1 MFLLDLEALY
11 SPLESKLATCR
22 ILVRRYKNW
31 ELKDLKHE
39 NTQTPKFKSNKPWNT
54 ESETHKTDQN
64 TPITNHKPWPFE
76 PVGVNFCFPRGPLR
90 WLMVAQSLQILIY
103 IVEKPKIQKQFL
115 QHRSCT
121 IQNSCKKIYIHCCH
135 SEPETGDFPW
145 LLWAWPLATCNLI
158 SHLLCTCS
166 LYGFQLEILVSDS
179 PDIVSCTFF
188 SLWRWCFILL
198 YIVFV
203 MHLLYLIF
211 FRSTMVQFCS
221 LKALKTLMVGHCL
234 LNPTF

>member
-1 MFLLDLEALY
+1 
-11 SPLESKLATCR
+11 
-22 ILVRRYKNW
+22 
-31 ELKDLKHE
+31 
-39 NTQTPKFKSNKPWNT
+39 
-54 ESETHKTDQN
+54 
-64 TPITNHKPWPFE
+64 
-76 PVGVNFCFPRGPLR
+76 
-90 WLMVAQSLQILIY
+90 MVAQNLQILIY
-103 IVEKPKIQKQFL
+103 IVEKPKIQKRFL

-145 LLWAWPLATCNLI
+145 LLWQWPLATCNLI
-158 SHLLCTCS
+158 SHLLCTCN
-166 LYGFQLEILVSDS
+166 LYGF
-179 PDIVSCTFF
+179 SCTFF

-203 MHLLYLIF
+203 THLLYLIF

-221 LKALKTLMVGHCL
+221 LKALKTLMVGHYL

>member
-1 MFLLDLEALY
+1 MPYF
-11 SPLESKLATCR
+11 SKKVEKLRAKRPKAWKHANSEVQKQRT
-22 ILVRRYKNW
+22 
-31 ELKDLKHE
+31 LKHR
-39 NTQTPKFKSNKPWNT
+39 NTQNRSKY
-54 ESETHKTDQN
+54 
-64 TPITNHKPWPFE
+64 TNHKSQTMTFWTCWSKLLFPKRSAKMIDGRTE
-76 PVGVNFCFPRGPLR
+76 PSDFDLHCRKTQN
-90 WLMVAQSLQILIY
+90 
-103 IVEKPKIQKQFL
+103 PKTFL
-115 QHRSCT
+115 QHRTCT

-158 SHLLCTCS
+158 SHLLCTCN

-188 SLWRWCFILL
+188 SLRRWCFILL